1 MLRHD
6 RMRRRRRLILLV
18 IGLVLPLGAF
28 ASLAAS
34 LDAADRFP
42 FDAPG
47 MQLVHSWT
55 GPVMDRVFLW
65 ISHLGFSHGVV
76 PFDILFTLV
85 LLLRRHRREGLY
97 AFISLGGSIWLNGLL
112 KDTFARPR
120 PELWEPLLRYSGYS
134 FPSGHAMAT
143 MTLTWVLGLLC
154 WRTRWRWP
162 VLAFMAVF
170 TVLVGISRPYMG
182 VHYPSDVLAGWAIG
196 AVWPAACYLVAF
208 RHRHPWQRDVA
219 GSTALPG

>member
-6 RMRRRRRLILLV
+6 SARRQRRLILLL
-18 IGLVLPLGAF
+18 IGLLVPLGAF
-28 ASLAAS
+28 ASLAMGVS
-34 LDAADRFP
+34 VVDRFA
-42 FDAPG
+42 FDVPG
-47 MQLVHSWT
+47 MQLTHSWA
-55 GPVMDRVFLW
+55 GPAMDRIFLW

-85 LLLRRHRREGLY
+85 LLVRRRWREGLY
-97 AFISLGGSIWLNGLL
+97 ALVALGGSIWLNGLL
-112 KDTFARPR
+112 KGAFARPR
-120 PELWEPLLRYSGYS
+120 PDLWEPMLHYPGYS

-143 MTLTWVLGLLC
+143 MTLTWVLGLLA

-162 VLAFMAVF
+162 VLAFMVVF
-170 TVLVGISRPYMG
+170 TLLVGISRSYMG

-208 RHRHPWQRDVA
+208 RHRHPWQSA
-219 GSTALPG
+219 PMA